1 MVLDTTAMATLNIYL
16 AKARGF
22 CMGVERS
29 ISMVEKAR
37 DEIEGDITILNEIV
51 HNNSV
56 VAELERKGIGRTTNQ
71 DDVNEGT
78 LIISAHGV
86 APSVIEK
93 ARNMGLNVI
102 DSTCPLVKVIHK
114 SVDYFIN
121 RNFTVLV
128 HGDPNH
134 DEMKGVKGRNPEKIH
149 VIKEITKIEDLPD
162 IDGKVALISQS
173 TQSLELFEKAA
184 ELVIQKYA
192 EVKIKNTICDA
203 TRKHQTA
210 IIELAPEVDL
220 VLVVGSQ
227 TSANSKRLVSISK
240 KTGTETFL
248 IDSADELK
256 PEWFS
261 RIENVGITAGA
272 STPDHIVSNVV
283 KRIKDIAV
291 ENGVKKIN
299 VYDDKE
305 D

>member
-1 MVLDTTAMATLNIYL
+1 MATLNIYL
-16 AKARGF
+16 ARARGF

-29 ISMVEKAR
+29 ISMAEKAR
-37 DEIEGDITILNEIV
+37 EEIEGDITILNEIV

-56 VAELERKGIGRTTNQ
+56 VAELERKGIARTTNL
-71 DDVNEGT
+71 DDIKNGT

-93 ARNMGLNVI
+93 ARKIGLNVI

-114 SVDYFIN
+114 SADYFIN

-134 DEMKGVKGRNPEKIH
+134 DEMKGVKGRNPEKVH
-149 VIKEITKIEDLPD
+149 VIKEITKPEDLPD

-184 ELVIQKYA
+184 ELVRQKYPEA
-192 EVKIKNTICDA
+192 KIKNTICDA
-203 TRKHQTA
+203 TRKHQAA
-210 IIELAPEVDL
+210 IIELAPRVDL

-240 KTGTETFL
+240 KTGTETYL
-248 IDSADELK
+248 IDSAEELE

-261 RIENVGITAGA
+261 GIENVGITAGA
-272 STPDHIVSNVV
+272 STPDKIISQVV
-283 KRIKDIAV
+283 ERIKDIAADK
-291 ENGVKKIN
+291 GVYETKI
-299 VYDDKE
+299 YDEKE

>member
-1 MVLDTTAMATLNIYL
+1 MVKDTKATATLNIYL

-29 ISMVEKAR
+29 ISMAEKAR
-37 DEIEGDITILNEIV
+37 EEIEGEITILNEIV

-56 VAELERKGIGRTTNQ
+56 VMDLEQKGIGRTTNL
-71 DDVNEGT
+71 DDVNDGT

-86 APSVIEK
+86 APSMIEK
-93 ARNMGLNVI
+93 AHSMGLNVI

-134 DEMKGVKGRNPEKIH
+134 DEMKGVKGRNPDKIY
-149 VIKEITKIEDLPD
+149 VIKDIIKSENLPD

-173 TQSLELFEKAA
+173 TQSMELFEKAT
-184 ELVIQKYA
+184 EI
-192 EVKIKNTICDA
+192 VKGRYPDVKVKNTICDA

-210 IIELAPEVDL
+210 IIDLAPKVEL

-240 KTGTETFL
+240 KTGTGTYL
-248 IDSADELK
+248 IDSAEELK
-256 PEWFS
+256 PEWFLG
-261 RIENVGITAGA
+261 IENVGITAGA
-272 STPDHIVSNVV
+272 STPDHIVVRVV
-283 KRIKDIAV
+283 ERIKDIAAN
-291 ENGVKKIN
+291 NGVKDVNI
-299 VYDDKE
+299 YDDKE

>member
-1 MVLDTTAMATLNIYL
+1 MATLNIYL
-16 AKARGF
+16 ARARGF

-29 ISMVEKAR
+29 ISMAEKAR
-37 DEIEGDITILNEIV
+37 EEIKGDITILNEIV
-51 HNNSV
+51 HNNAV
-56 VAELERKGIGRTTNQ
+56 VAELEQKGIGRTTNLS
-71 DDVNEGT
+71 DIKNGT

-93 ARNMGLNVI
+93 ARKIGLNVI

-114 SVDYFIN
+114 SADYFIN

-134 DEMKGVKGRNPEKIH
+134 DEMKGVKGRNPEKVH
-149 VIKEITKIEDLPD
+149 VIKEITKPEDLPD

-184 ELVIQKYA
+184 ELVRQKYPEA
-192 EVKIKNTICDA
+192 KIKNTICDA
-203 TRKHQTA
+203 TRKHQAA
-210 IIELAPEVDL
+210 IIELAPRVDL

-240 KTGTETFL
+240 KTGAETYL
-248 IDSADELK
+248 IDSADELR

-261 RIENVGITAGA
+261 GIENVGITAGA
-272 STPDHIVSNVV
+272 STPDKIIREVV
-283 KRIKDIAV
+283 ERIKDIAA
-291 ENGVKKIN
+291 NMGVNEIKIC
-299 VYDDKE
+299 DEKE

>member
-1 MVLDTTAMATLNIYL
+1 LDSIAVAILNIYL

-37 DEIEGDITILNEIV
+37 EEIAGNITILNEIV

-56 VAELERKGIGRTTNQ
+56 VMELERKGIGRTTNLE
-71 DDVNEGT
+71 DVKEGT

-86 APSVIEK
+86 SPSVIEK
-93 ARNMGLNVI
+93 AREMGLNVI

-149 VIKEITKIEDLPD
+149 VIKEITKTGDLPD
-162 IDGKVALISQS
+162 IGGKVALISQS

-184 ELVIQKYA
+184 EIAEQKYDD
-192 EVKIKNTICDA
+192 VKIKNTICDA
-203 TRKHQTA
+203 TRKHQAA
-210 IIELAPEVDL
+210 IVELAPKVDL

-240 KTGTETFL
+240 KTGAETFL
-248 IDSADELK
+248 IDSAKELK
-256 PEWFS
+256 SEWFQG
-261 RIENVGITAGA
+261 IENVGITAGA
-272 STPDHIVSNVV
+272 STPDHIVKNVV
-283 KRIKDIAV
+283 ERIKSLAL
-291 ENGVKKIN
+291 ENGIKEVNI
-299 VYDDKE
+299 YDGKE
-305 D
+305 DK

>member
-1 MVLDTTAMATLNIYL
+1 MDTTKVKSLNIYL
-16 AKARGF
+16 ARARGF

-29 ISMVEKAR
+29 ISMAEKAR
-37 DEIEGDITILNEIV
+37 DDIAGDITILNEIV

-56 VAELERKGIGRTTNQ
+56 VMELEGKGIGRTTNL
-71 DDVNEGT
+71 DDVKNGT

-86 APSVIEK
+86 SPSVIEK
-93 ARNMGLNVI
+93 AREMGLNVI

-114 SVDYFIN
+114 AADYFIK
-121 RNFTVLV
+121 RDYTVLV

-149 VIKEITKIEDLPD
+149 VIKEISKPEHLPD

-184 ELVIQKYA
+184 EIVSKKYK
-192 EVKIKNTICDA
+192 EVRIRNTICDA
-203 TRKHQTA
+203 TRKHQAA
-210 IIELAPEVDL
+210 ILELAPKVDL

-240 KTGTETFL
+240 RTGTETFL

-256 PEWFS
+256 PQWFS
-261 RIENVGITAGA
+261 NIKDVGITAGA
-272 STPDHIVSNVV
+272 STPDHIVKEVV
-283 KRIKDIAV
+283 EGIRKIATESGIKEVKIHDGK
-291 ENGVKKIN
+291 ENH
-299 VYDDKE
+299 
-305 D
+305 

>member
-1 MVLDTTAMATLNIYL
+1 MATLNLYL

-29 ISMVEKAR
+29 ISMAEKAR
-37 DEIEGDITILNEIV
+37 EEIEETITILNEIV

-56 VAELERKGIGRTTNQ
+56 VADLENKGISRTTNL
-71 DDVNEGT
+71 DDVKEGT
-78 LIISAHGV
+78 LIIAAHGV
-86 APSVIEK
+86 APSVIKK
-93 ARNMGLNVI
+93 AKDKGLNVI

-114 SVDYFIN
+114 AVDYFIN

-149 VIKEITKIEDLPD
+149 VIKEITKPEDLPD

-184 ELVIQKYA
+184 ELIKQKYND
-192 EVKIKNTICDA
+192 VKIKNTICDA
-203 TRKHQTA
+203 TRKHQAA
-210 IIELAPEVDL
+210 IIELAPKVNL

-240 KTGTETFL
+240 KTGAETFL
-248 IDSADELK
+248 IDSADELE

-261 RIENVGITAGA
+261 GIENIGITAGA
-272 STPDHIVSNVV
+272 STPDHIVKKVV
-283 KRIKDIAV
+283 ERIIRIALK
-291 ENGVKKIN
+291 NGIKKVNI
-299 VYDDKE
+299 YDGKE